1 MIKFFSLMFLILLS
15 PYVGFFFV
23 QKKKPEPKL
32 FHFLLGIAAGTFA
45 FLFLFEGAVG
55 LFPWSKDSWL
65 AIIFLVLGFCLN
77 LLLDRVLPNHE
88 HHHHDHCQ
96 HPEKLDHL
104 ATMVTISLA
113 MHNLIEGTAF
123 GILAATE
130 EKSAFILALMIVLHN
145 IPLNFALWA
154 PEAYIQK
161 TKKHIFKHV
170 FWANFPFLIGAMS
183 FFVITKQ
190 PPEQITLGG
199 SFFAFG
205 MIVYLLGQEILPI
218 VWQEKENRKIATLGG
233 VIGLLIVIL
242 IELFE

>member
-1 MIKFFSLMFLILLS
+1 
-15 PYVGFFFV
+15 
-23 QKKKPEPKL
+23 
-32 FHFLLGIAAGTFA
+32 
-45 FLFLFEGAVG
+45 
-55 LFPWSKDSWL
+55 
-65 AIIFLVLGFCLN
+65 
-77 LLLDRVLPNHE
+77 
-88 HHHHDHCQ
+88 
-96 HPEKLDHL
+96 
-104 ATMVTISLA
+104 
-113 MHNLIEGTAF
+113 
-123 GILAATE
+123 
-130 EKSAFILALMIVLHN
+130 MIVLHN

-183 FFVITKQ
+183 YFVITKQ

-205 MIVYLLGQEILPI
+205 MIVYLLGQEILPV

-233 VIGLLIVIL
+233 VVGLLIVIL